1 MRFPRQVQRDIGYWL
16 YQAQSGKHPLAAKPL
31 KGFGGASV
39 LEMAADFDGDTFR
52 AVYTVK
58 IRDKICVLH
67 CFQKKS
73 SSGRATSTQDLDTI
87 KRRLAQALKELG
99 K

>member
-1 MRFPRQVQRDIGYWL
+1 VDGRSSTGNPLNHRAVNFP
-16 YQAQSGKHPLAAKPL
+16 AN
-31 KGFGGASV
+31 
-39 LEMAADFDGDTFR
+39 FDGDTFR

-58 IRDKICVLH
+58 IRDEICVLH

-73 SSGRATSTQDLDTI
+73 SSGTATSKKDLDTI
-87 KRRLAQALKELG
+87 KERLAQAMKERG

>member
-1 MRFPRQVQRDIGYWL
+1 
-16 YQAQSGKHPLAAKPL
+16 
-31 KGFGGASV
+31 
-39 LEMAADFDGDTFR
+39 MAADFDGDTFR

-73 SSGRATSTQDLDTI
+73 SSGRATSKQDLDTI
-87 KRRLAQALKELG
+87 KQRLAQALKELG